1 MRLWIAKTDRERRET
16 AGASAR
22 RMRLWIAR
30 LFLRS
35 ARAIST
41 EVIDDLIASRGEE
54 EYPAARSPFEPTG
67 PPPHWLAR
75 VREGAPELLL
85 SPEQGGTPR
94 NSFAEFHPPD
104 LNAGMTFTALSRLN
118 PDAPRAP
125 ESERAPATPPP
136 RRFTSTPGDTPAP
149 PHLLHDAEPSPA
161 AKRSFDTSADLR
173 TPSVA
178 SKPLPRRDLPLSA
191 STSAPHA
198 SSSRRQVQAPP
209 VRLITNERRTQST
222 PIVNR
227 EQTSAAKGAP
237 SREAAESLA
246 SRQSTSAST
255 KPLKRWDRAQQL
267 WWVPRKMTSDPVT
280 PGPASATHPSPSLNQ
295 KSKEAHRNTPAA
307 GEHEAAAAPSQT
319 PFVGQWKSS
328 VSPPSQRQVTLPRP
342 SNLQRFG
349 SNNSAKAQ
357 TSAEARSVL
366 FSLPDDDFNR
376 WPELLEEQSAD
387 GDEWSRALAE
397 SDHLRVL
404 NREQRG
410 GR

>member
-1 MRLWIAKTDRERRET
+1 MRLWIAKTDRERREI
-16 AGASAR
+16 AGDSAR

-41 EVIDDLIASRGEE
+41 EVMDDLIASRGEA
-54 EYPAARSPFEPTG
+54 EYPAAGSPFEPTG

-104 LNAGMTFTALSRLN
+104 LNAEMTFTALSRLN

-125 ESERAPATPPP
+125 ESEPAPANPLP
-136 RRFTSTPGDTPAP
+136 RKLTSTPGATPAP
-149 PHLLHDAEPSPA
+149 SHLLHGPEPSPA
-161 AKRSFDTSADLR
+161 AKRSFDISADVR

-178 SKPLPRRDLPLSA
+178 PKPLPRRDLPLSA

-198 SSSRRQVQAPP
+198 SSRRQEVHAPP
-209 VRLITNERRTQST
+209 VRRITNERQTQST

-227 EQTSAAKGAP
+227 EQTSGAKGAP
-237 SREAAESLA
+237 SRESAESLA

-255 KPLKRWDRAQQL
+255 KPLKRWDRAKQL
-267 WWVPRKMTSDPVT
+267 WWVPRTMTSDPVT
-280 PGPASATHPSPSLNQ
+280 PGPASATLPSPSLNQ
-295 KSKEAHRNTPAA
+295 KSKEAHGNKPAA
-307 GEHEAAAAPSQT
+307 GVHKAAATPSQT
-319 PFVGQWKSS
+319 SFVDRKPS
-328 VSPPSQRQVTLPRP
+328 VSTPFRPHVTLPGP
-342 SNLQRFG
+342 INLQPFG

-357 TSAEARSVL
+357 TSAEASSVL
-366 FSLPDDDFNR
+366 FSLPYDDFNR
-376 WPELLEEQSAD
+376 WPELPEEQSAD
-387 GDEWSRALAE
+387 GDVWSRALAE

-410 GR
+410 GH